1 MVPSSKTNSS
11 PPADTESINSPLSF
25 EKVWLMF
32 QETDKRFKETDK
44 KFKETDKILTEK
56 FQETDRLLTEK
67 FQETDRILT
76 EKFQETDNKF
86 KETDKKLNKLEQ
98 LFTSQWGKL
107 VESLVEG
114 DVIKIL
120 NERGIEVTDTLRRRT
135 GRRDGIDYEFDI
147 IAINGTDIVIIEV
160 KTTLRPGDVRDFLKK
175 LKQAKNWMPEYSDK
189 NIYGAMAFISE
200 DAGTAAMAEKKGLF
214 VIRATGDSAS
224 IINQENFQPKIW

>member
-44 KFKETDKILTEK
+44 ILTEK
-56 FQETDRLLTEK
+56 FQ
-67 FQETDRILT
+67 
-76 EKFQETDNKF
+76 
-86 KETDKKLNKLEQ
+86 ETDKKLNKLEQ

>member
-1 MVPSSKTNSS
+1 MVPSSKTKSS
-11 PPADTESINSPLSF
+11 PPPDPDSGGSPLSF

-32 QETDKRFKETDK
+32 QETDK
-44 KFKETDKILTEK
+44 KFKETDK
-56 FQETDRLLTEK
+56 LLTEK
-67 FQETDRILT
+67 FQD
-76 EKFQETDNKF
+76 
-86 KETDKKLNKLEQ
+86 TDKKLNKLEQ

-114 DVIKIL
+114 DVLKIL

-135 GRRDGIDYEFDI
+135 GRRDGIDYELDI

-160 KTTLRPGDVRDFLKK
+160 KTTLRPGDVRDFFKK
-175 LKQAKNWMPEYSDK
+175 LNQAKNWMPEYSDK
-189 NIYGAMAFISE
+189 KIYGAVAFISE

-224 IINQENFQPKIW
+224 ILNQETFQPKIW

>member
-1 MVPSSKTNSS
+1 MVPSSKTKSS

-25 EKVWLMF
+25 EKVWIMF

-44 KFKETDKILTEK
+44 IITEK

-67 FQETDRILT
+67 FQETDRLLT
-76 EKFQETDNKF
+76 EKFQ
-86 KETDKKLNKLEQ
+86 ETDKKLNKLEQ

>member
-32 QETDKRFKETDK
+32 QETDKRFKETDE

-67 FQETDRILT
+67 FQETDRLLT
-76 EKFQETDNKF
+76 EKFQ
-86 KETDKKLNKLEQ
+86 ETDKKLNKLEQ

>member
-1 MVPSSKTNSS
+1 MVPSSKTKSS

-25 EKVWLMF
+25 EKVWIMF
-32 QETDKRFKETDK
+32 QETDKR
-44 KFKETDKILTEK
+44 FKETDKILTEK

-67 FQETDRILT
+67 FQETDRLLT
-76 EKFQETDNKF
+76 EKFQ
-86 KETDKKLNKLEQ
+86 ETDKKLNKLEQ

>member
-56 FQETDRLLTEK
+56 FQ
-67 FQETDRILT
+67 
-76 EKFQETDNKF
+76 
-86 KETDKKLNKLEQ
+86 ETDKKLNKLEQ

>member
-25 EKVWLMF
+25 EKVWIMF
-32 QETDKRFKETDK
+32 QETDKR
-44 KFKETDKILTEK
+44 FKETDKILTEK

-67 FQETDRILT
+67 FQETDRLLT
-76 EKFQETDNKF
+76 EKFQ
-86 KETDKKLNKLEQ
+86 ETDKKLNKLEQ

>member
-1 MVPSSKTNSS
+1 MVPSSKTKSS

-44 KFKETDKILTEK
+44 ILTEK
-56 FQETDRLLTEK
+56 FQ
-67 FQETDRILT
+67 
-76 EKFQETDNKF
+76 
-86 KETDKKLNKLEQ
+86 ETDKKLNKLEQ

>member
-32 QETDKRFKETDK
+32 QETDKRFKETDE

-67 FQETDRILT
+67 FQ
-76 EKFQETDNKF
+76 
-86 KETDKKLNKLEQ
+86 ETDKKLNKLEQ

>member
-67 FQETDRILT
+67 FQ
-76 EKFQETDNKF
+76 
-86 KETDKKLNKLEQ
+86 ETDKKLNKLEQ

>member
-44 KFKETDKILTEK
+44 I
-56 FQETDRLLTEK
+56 LTEK

-189 NIYGAMAFISE
+189 NIYGSMAVISE
-200 DAGTAAMAEKKGLF
+200 YAVTAAMGEKKGLF

>member
-1 MVPSSKTNSS
+1 MVPSSKTKSS

-25 EKVWLMF
+25 EKVWIMF

-44 KFKETDKILTEK
+44 ILTEK
-56 FQETDRLLTEK
+56 FQ
-67 FQETDRILT
+67 
-76 EKFQETDNKF
+76 
-86 KETDKKLNKLEQ
+86 ETDKKLNKLEQ

>member
-1 MVPSSKTNSS
+1 MVPSSKTKSS
-11 PPADTESINSPLSF
+11 PPGDPDSVDGPLSF

-32 QETDKRFKETDK
+32 QETDK
-44 KFKETDKILTEK
+44 KFKETDK
-56 FQETDRLLTEK
+56 LLTEK
-67 FQETDRILT
+67 FQD
-76 EKFQETDNKF
+76 
-86 KETDKKLNKLEQ
+86 TDKKLNKLEQ

-160 KTTLRPGDVRDFLKK
+160 KTTLRPGDVRDFFKK
-175 LKQAKNWMPEYSDK
+175 LNQAKNWMPEYSDK
-189 NIYGAMAFISE
+189 KIYGAVAFISE

-224 IINQENFQPKIW
+224 ILNQETFQPKIW

>member
-44 KFKETDKILTEK
+44 
-56 FQETDRLLTEK
+56 LLTEK
-67 FQETDRILT
+67 FQD
-76 EKFQETDNKF
+76 
-86 KETDKKLNKLEQ
+86 TDKKLNKLEQ

>member
-1 MVPSSKTNSS
+1 MVPSSKTKSS

-25 EKVWLMF
+25 EKVWIMF
-32 QETDKRFKETDK
+32 QETDKR
-44 KFKETDKILTEK
+44 FKETDKILTEK

-67 FQETDRILT
+67 FQ
-76 EKFQETDNKF
+76 
-86 KETDKKLNKLEQ
+86 ETDKKLNKLEQ

>member
-25 EKVWLMF
+25 EKVWIMF
-32 QETDKRFKETDK
+32 QETDKR
-44 KFKETDKILTEK
+44 FKETDKILTEK

-67 FQETDRILT
+67 FQ
-76 EKFQETDNKF
+76 
-86 KETDKKLNKLEQ
+86 ETDKKLNKLEQ

>member
-1 MVPSSKTNSS
+1 
-11 PPADTESINSPLSF
+11 
-25 EKVWLMF
+25 MF
-32 QETDKRFKETDK
+32 QETDKR
-44 KFKETDKILTEK
+44 FKETDKILTEK